1 MRVSEKS
8 GKRTS
13 KSSSL
18 KYQKLILADKKC
30 NDVEAVIFGTEIDAR
45 ENTLEVFH
53 TYYISNAYVKK
64 TAPPFDKKRD
74 YKYSWTLNSRTEI
87 KEIQTEDNQISAPN
101 YDFIPFSGLH
111 TPKEF
116 NKPID
121 ILAIALKMKPPKEVN
136 SPYGL
141 HTIQEIYLIDE
152 SFKPVCLTMWGHK
165 VHDECLQIAEVIE
178 DRPIILGSK
187 LIVQTKRGLSLSS
200 RDTSTFKI
208 NPQLPEA
215 EALKE
220 WAESNETEI
229 KSAIVNCLTY
239 ESSPK
244 SFVGLH
250 EIVTNIQISELTKNL
265 QLNENFY
272 YMSCDACNK
281 KIDLYDR
288 DEKIICDKPTCG
300 QEGFSTPRAIA
311 YVELDDNTKSLS
323 AVMFA
328 DIVEKI
334 FSCNAAQL
342 MNYTVEVNTA
352 ALSTLPYSIY
362 QRKNG

>member
-1 MRVSEKS
+1 MRVLEKS

-13 KSSSL
+13 KSSPL
-18 KYQKLILADKKC
+18 KYQKLMLADKKG
-30 NDVEAVIFGTEIDAR
+30 NDVKAVIFGTEIDAR

-64 TAPPFDKKRD
+64 AAPPFDKKRD
-74 YKYSWTLNSRTEI
+74 FKYSWTMNSRTEI
-87 KEIQTEDNQISAPN
+87 EEIQTEDNQISAPN
-101 YDFIPFSGLH
+101 YDFIPFSDLH

-116 NKPID
+116 SKPID
-121 ILAIALKMKPPKEVN
+121 ILAIALKMNPPKEVN
-136 SPYGL
+136 TPYGL
-141 HTIQEIYLIDE
+141 HAIQEIYLIDE
-152 SFKPVCLTMWGHK
+152 SFKLVCLTMWGHK

-208 NPQLPEA
+208 NPQLPEV

-229 KSAIVNCLTY
+229 KNAIANCLTY

-250 EIVTNIQISELTKNL
+250 EIVTNIQISELTKKL

-272 YMSCDACNK
+272 Y
-281 KIDLYDR
+281 I
-288 DEKIICDKPTCG
+288 
-300 QEGFSTPRAIA
+300 AIA

-328 DIVEKI
+328 DIVVKI
-334 FSCNAAQL
+334 FSCNTAQL
-342 MNYTVEVNTA
+342 MKYTAEV
-352 ALSTLPYSIY
+352 
-362 QRKNG
+362 

>member
-1 MRVSEKS
+1 M
-8 GKRTS
+8 
-13 KSSSL
+13 
-18 KYQKLILADKKC
+18 
-30 NDVEAVIFGTEIDAR
+30 N
-45 ENTLEVFH
+45 
-53 TYYISNAYVKK
+53 
-64 TAPPFDKKRD
+64 
-74 YKYSWTLNSRTEI
+74 
-87 KEIQTEDNQISAPN
+87 
-101 YDFIPFSGLH
+101 
-111 TPKEF
+111 
-116 NKPID
+116 
-121 ILAIALKMKPPKEVN
+121 PPKEVN
-136 SPYGL
+136 TPYGL

-152 SFKPVCLTMWGHK
+152 SCSFKPVCLTMWGHK

-178 DRPIILGSK
+178 ERPIILGSK

-208 NPQLPEA
+208 NPPLPEA

-229 KSAIVNCLTY
+229 KNAIANCLTY

-265 QLNENFY
+265 QLNE
-272 YMSCDACNK
+272 
-281 KIDLYDR
+281 
-288 DEKIICDKPTCG
+288 PTCG
-300 QEGFSTPRAIA
+300 QEGFPTPRAIA

-342 MNYTVEVNTA
+342 MNYTAEEHRRFVDTTIIN
-352 ALSTLPYSIY
+352 LSKKKWIIQTYADPARMKSAKYKNYTIVSI
-362 QRKNG
+362 KENED

>member
-1 MRVSEKS
+1 M
-8 GKRTS
+8 
-13 KSSSL
+13 
-18 KYQKLILADKKC
+18 
-30 NDVEAVIFGTEIDAR
+30 N
-45 ENTLEVFH
+45 
-53 TYYISNAYVKK
+53 
-64 TAPPFDKKRD
+64 
-74 YKYSWTLNSRTEI
+74 
-87 KEIQTEDNQISAPN
+87 
-101 YDFIPFSGLH
+101 
-111 TPKEF
+111 
-116 NKPID
+116 
-121 ILAIALKMKPPKEVN
+121 PPKEVN
-136 SPYGL
+136 TPYEL

-152 SFKPVCLTMWGHK
+152 SCSFKPVCLTMWGHK

-229 KSAIVNCLTY
+229 KNAIANCLTY

-265 QLNENFY
+265 QLNEKKYFWIEAAIKITDTLQNFY
-272 YMSCDACNK
+272 YMSCDACHK
-281 KIDLYDR
+281 KIDLYNCN
-288 DEKIICDKPTCG
+288 EKIICDKPTCG
-300 QEGFSTPRAIA
+300 QEGFPTPRAIA

-323 AVMFA
+323 TVMFA

-334 FSCNAAQL
+334 FSYNAAQL
-342 MNYTVEVNTA
+342 MKYTNILQT
-352 ALSTLPYSIY
+352 LSFLKHYNIFSLFLD
-362 QRKNG
+362 

>member
-1 MRVSEKS
+1 MATIYTTIIKDITPTTESWKIEMRVLEKS

-13 KSSSL
+13 KSSPL
-18 KYQKLILADKKC
+18 KYQKLMLADKKG

-53 TYYISNAYVKK
+53 AYYISNAYVKK
-64 TAPPFDKKRD
+64 TAPPFDKKQD
-74 YKYSWTLNSRTEI
+74 YKYSWTVNSRTEM
-87 KEIQTEDNQISAPN
+87 KKSKQKTNQVSAPN
-101 YDFIPFSGLH
+101 YDFIPFSNLH

-116 NKPID
+116 SKPID
-121 ILAIALKMKPPKEVN
+121 ILAIALKMNPLKEVN
-136 SPYGL
+136 TPYEL

-165 VHDECLQIAEVIE
+165 FHDECLQIAEVIE
-178 DRPIILGSK
+178 DRPTILGSK
-187 LIVQTKRGLSLSS
+187 LIVQTKRRLSLSS

-220 WAESNETEI
+220 WAESNEIEI
-229 KSAIVNCLTY
+229 KNAIANCLTY

-265 QLNENFY
+265 QLNEV
-272 YMSCDACNK
+272 K
-281 KIDLYDR
+281 TT
-288 DEKIICDKPTCG
+288 II
-300 QEGFSTPRAIA
+300 F
-311 YVELDDNTKSLS
+311 
-323 AVMFA
+323 
-328 DIVEKI
+328 
-334 FSCNAAQL
+334 
-342 MNYTVEVNTA
+342 
-352 ALSTLPYSIY
+352 TL
-362 QRKNG
+362 